1 MIATQKSDAYSDE
14 IAHTG
19 AIHSEH
25 LLEPC
30 WAEILSITPEAEGIA
45 TYWLKF
51 KDPAVQERYSF
62 LPGQFNMVYLPGL
75 GEAAIS
81 ISSDS
86 EDHSRLGHTIRFVG
100 NVTRAVSRLKV
111 GDVVGLRGPFG
122 TAWPTHEMEGH
133 DVIIACGGV
142 GLPPLR
148 PAIHYIINHREK
160 FGKVYLLYGA
170 RTPGDLLYPA
180 DYDRWQAAGIQ
191 VQITVDRADET
202 WQGQVGVVPMLF
214 YRFRMDAPNS
224 IVLTCGPEVMIR
236 YVVYEGL
243 ARRVPAEQ
251 IYVSLE
257 RNMKCGQGSCG
268 HCQLGP
274 YFICK
279 DGPVFRFDKLQS
291 FFNVEEF

>member
-1 MIATQKSDAYSDE
+1 MATHTHTHDHAHSPASPSDR
-14 IAHTG
+14 
-19 AIHSEH
+19 
-25 LLEPC
+25 LLEPV
-30 WAEILSITPEAEGIA
+30 WAEVTAITPEAEGIS

-51 KDPAVQERYSF
+51 SDPAVAAAYTFE
-62 LPGQFNMVYLPGL
+62 PGQFNMIYLPGY

-81 ISSDS
+81 ICSDPES
-86 EDHSRLGHTIRFVG
+86 TSVIGHSIRFVG
-100 NVTRAVSRLKV
+100 NVTRAISRLKV
-111 GDVVGLRGPFG
+111 GDVVGVRGPFG
-122 TAWPTHEMEGH
+122 SAWPMKEMEGH
-133 DVIIACGGV
+133 DVIIACGGI

-148 PAIHYIINHREK
+148 PAIYHIMNHREK
-160 FGKVYLLYGA
+160 FGKVFLLYGA
-170 RTPGDLLYPA
+170 RTPKDMLYPTEFEEWE
-180 DYDRWQAAGIQ
+180 RAGIQ
-191 VQITVDRADET
+191 VQVTVDRADED

-224 IVLTCGPEVMIR
+224 VVLTCGPEIMIR
-236 YVVYEGL
+236 FVVYEGL

-279 DGPVFRFDKLQS
+279 DGPVFRFDTLQPY
-291 FFNVEEF
+291 FNVEEF